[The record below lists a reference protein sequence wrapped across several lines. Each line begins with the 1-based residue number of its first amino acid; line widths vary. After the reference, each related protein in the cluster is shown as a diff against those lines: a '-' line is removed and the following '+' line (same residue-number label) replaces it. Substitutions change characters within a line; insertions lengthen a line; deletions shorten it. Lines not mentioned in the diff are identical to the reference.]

1 MSSNP
6 TQNNYLKG
14 RGAQLNTVNHFL
26 KHSLVTE
33 HIEGLDEELLTNS
46 KTEVFIETP
55 RQVVNKMN
63 SPDVGMMNSL
73 NPYQGCEHG
82 CIYCYARNS
91 HTYYGFSAGLDF
103 ERKINVK
110 PDAPNL
116 LRKHFN
122 KKNYRPESIVLSGN
136 TDCYQPLERKYKITR
151 SLLEVMLEY
160 RNPVGIITKNSLIL
174 RDVDLL
180 RDLAQLNLI
189 HVMVSITSLREDLRL
204 LMEPRTATAKNRLHT
219 IEVLAKN
226 NIPVGVMTA
235 PIIPG
240 LNSDEIPSI
249 IKAVA
254 ERGGVTAG
262 YTIVRLNGEIA
273 TIFKDWLFKTMPDAA
288 DKIWNHIKACH
299 GGKVSDS
306 RFGTRMQGEGKMA
319 ESIRQLFHHA
329 KKKYMQGCKMP
340 DYDFTQF
347 KRPQEKGQ
355 LNLFP

>member
-1 MSSNP
+1 MS
-6 TQNNYLKG
+6 NNHNSKDYLKG
-14 RGAQLNTVNHFL
+14 RGAQLNTANRFL
-26 KHSLVTE
+26 KQSLVTE
-33 HIEGLDEELLTNS
+33 HIEGLDEELLSNS

-55 RQVVNKMN
+55 RKVVNKMN

-91 HTYYGFSAGLDF
+91 HQYYGFSAGLDF
-103 ERKINVK
+103 ERKIIVK

-116 LRKHFN
+116 LRKHFDR
-122 KKNYRPESIVLSGN
+122 KNYSPESIVFSGN

-160 RNPVGIITKNSLIL
+160 KNPVGIITKNSLIL
-174 RDVDLL
+174 RDVDVL
-180 RDLAQLNLI
+180 RELAKLNLVQ
-189 HVMVSITSLREDLRL
+189 VMVSITSLREELRL
-204 LMEPRTATAKNRLHT
+204 MLEPRTATAKNRLRV
-219 IEVLAKN
+219 IEELAKN

-240 LNSDEIPSI
+240 LNSDEIPEI

-254 ERGGVTAG
+254 ERGGQTAG

-273 TIFKDWLFKTMPDAA
+273 TLFQDWLFKNMPDAA

-299 GGKVSDS
+299 GGQVNDS
-306 RFGTRMQGEGKMA
+306 RFGTRMKGEGKVA
-319 ESIRQLFHHA
+319 ESIRQLFYMA
-329 KKKYMQGCKMP
+329 KKKYMANCHFP
-340 DYDFTQF
+340 EYDFTQF
-347 KRPQEKGQ
+347 KRPEKHGQ
-355 LNLFP
+355 LNLF

>member
-1 MSSNP
+1 MS
-6 TQNNYLKG
+6 NNHNSKDYLKG
-14 RGAQLNTVNHFL
+14 RGAQLNTANRFL
-26 KHSLVTE
+26 KQSLVTE
-33 HIEGLDEELLTNS
+33 HIEGLDEELLSNS

-55 RQVVNKMN
+55 RKVVNKMN

-91 HTYYGFSAGLDF
+91 HQYYGFSAGLDF
-103 ERKINVK
+103 ERKIIVK

-116 LRKHFN
+116 LRKHFDR
-122 KKNYRPESIVLSGN
+122 KKYSPESIVFSGN

-160 RNPVGIITKNSLIL
+160 KNPVGIITKNSLIL
-174 RDVDLL
+174 RDVDVL
-180 RDLAQLNLI
+180 RELAKLNLVQ
-189 HVMVSITSLREDLRL
+189 VMVSITSLREDLRL
-204 LMEPRTATAKNRLHT
+204 LLEPRTATAKGRLRV
-219 IEVLAKN
+219 IEELAKN

-240 LNSDEIPSI
+240 LNSDEIPEI

-254 ERGGVTAG
+254 ERGGSTAG

-273 TIFKDWLFKTMPDAA
+273 TLFQDWLFKNMPDAA

-299 GGKVSDS
+299 GGQVNDS
-306 RFGTRMQGEGKMA
+306 RFGTRMKGEGKVA
-319 ESIRQLFHHA
+319 ESIRQLFQMA
-329 KKKYMQGCKMP
+329 KKKYMANCHFP
-340 DYDFTQF
+340 EYDFTQF
-347 KRPQEKGQ
+347 KRPEKHGQ
-355 LNLFP
+355 LNLF